1 MHCLAHPDG
10 EIATARACKNK
21 NVILGLSSF
30 STTSL
35 EDVAHECGSHPR
47 VLQLYLMEDREH
59 SRKMVQRAKKA
70 GYKAVFLTVRQSR
83 PIFDPRS

>member
-10 EIATARACKNK
+10 EIATTRACKNK

-35 EDVAHECGSHPR
+35 EDVARECGSHPR

-59 SRKMVQRAKKA
+59 SRKMVQRAKRA

-83 PIFDPRS
+83 SVLNLRN